1 MPEIEFRE
9 ELIKTLKLI
18 LTSLNGLIRIMAYAH
33 KSKLPKYL
41 LRAAGIATK
50 DDDKSIDD

>member
-1 MPEIEFRE
+1 MGDTQFRE
-9 ELIKTLKLI
+9 EMIKTLKLI
-18 LTSLNGLIRIMAYAH
+18 LTSLNCLIRIIAYAH

-41 LRAAGIATK
+41 LRAAGIATR